1 MRIAITRLQ
10 EKATDDRARCAAFG
24 HECYAVSPLSAVVDT
39 DAVDMF
45 ARKANSG
52 DFDCIFFTS
61 ALPACLIAP
70 KLERWPRVIA
80 IGPQTRRELEKFG
93 ISSEVLDSFYSRDF
107 VHFVGDW
114 IAGKHVGIPRAD
126 VPNPGLISSIESAGG
141 RVTEVLCY
149 SLKPTG
155 IRLPLDGADGVLF
168 TSAMSYREAVWEPR
182 PGLILIAIGDV
193 TAGAMRRGGHPP
205 HVVGDGSLEG
215 TLSAL
220 NDFLESLGRGH

>member
-1 MRIAITRLQ
+1 MRIAITRLR

-24 HECYAVSPLSAVVDT
+24 HECYAVSPLEAVVDHE
-39 DAVDMF
+39 AVDMF
-45 ARKANSG
+45 TRKANSG

-61 ALPACLIAP
+61 ALPARLIAP

-80 IGPQTRRELEKFG
+80 IGPQTKRELEKFG
-93 ISSEVLDSFYSRDF
+93 IHSEILDSFYSRDF
-107 VHFVGDW
+107 ARYVGDW
-114 IAGKHVGIPRAD
+114 LEGRHVGIPRAD
-126 VPNPGLISSIESAGG
+126 VPNPGLIASIESAGG

-155 IRLPLDGADGVLF
+155 IPLPLDGADGLLF
-168 TSAMSYREAVWEPR
+168 TSAMSYREAVWEPG
-182 PGLILIAIGDV
+182 PGLILIAIGDI
-193 TAGAMRRGGHPP
+193 TAGAMERGGHPP

-220 NDFLESLGRGH
+220 NSFLQSSGRVP